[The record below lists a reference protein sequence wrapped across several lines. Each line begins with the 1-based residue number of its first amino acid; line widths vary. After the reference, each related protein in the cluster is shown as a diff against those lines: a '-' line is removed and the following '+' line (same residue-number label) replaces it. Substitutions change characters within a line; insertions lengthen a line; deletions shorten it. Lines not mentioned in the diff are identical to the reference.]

1 MLVKPSRQPRC
12 ASRQTAVHSVSGQC
26 SSGSQWDQG
35 TRMIP
40 KPPSYLVSAAVCCGL
55 AGAATLG
62 VVSGNA
68 SADVATIPNVVLSGN
83 VIPNPTFSQV
93 NPNGNGPAYWNMGGS
108 YTAGDIWDNANY
120 IAPGATHSASV
131 LTSNAPFT
139 QNYSQWY
146 NGPQNSSVGVKTS
159 QFPTGYGPQPVISLP
174 TGATT
179 VYLSYFYESS
189 AISTDYG
196 AYSYVHLNF
205 YANGGQVGN
214 WTDTY
219 TGTQSTW
226 KNILDTIDL
235 TKYAPGANS
244 FNITISSN
252 PDGITQP
259 TTPQFWVDNISLSNS
274 STLVPVPEPGL
285 LGAVALGLGAMVLG
299 LRVKRRTHSA

>member
-1 MLVKPSRQPRC
+1 MLVKPSRQSRR
-12 ASRQTAVHSVSGQC
+12 ASWQSAAHSVSGRRP
-26 SSGSQWDQG
+26 SGARGEQG
-35 TRMIP
+35 GLMIP
-40 KPPSYLVSAAVCCGL
+40 RSPSYLLSGAVCCTLVGASMLCVGL
-55 AGAATLG
+55 EKAR
-62 VVSGNA
+62 
-68 SADVATIPNVVLSGN
+68 ADVATIPNVVLSGN

-93 NPNGNGPAYWNMGGS
+93 NTNGNGPAYWNMGGS

-252 PDGITQP
+252 PDGVTQP
-259 TTPQFWVDNISLSNS
+259 STPQFWVDNISLSNS

-285 LGAVALGLGAMVLG
+285 LGAVALGLGALVLG
-299 LRVKRRTHSA
+299 LRLKRRTHCA

>member
-1 MLVKPSRQPRC
+1 MLVNPSRQSRR
-12 ASRQTAVHSVSGQC
+12 ASRQTAVHSASGR
-26 SSGSQWDQG
+26 SPSASQWE
-35 TRMIP
+35 REVRRIP
-40 KPPSYLVSAAVCCGL
+40 KSPSYLISVAVCGALASAAMLCV
-55 AGAATLG
+55 A
-62 VVSGNA
+62 SGNA
-68 SADVATIPNVVLSGN
+68 TADVETIPNVILAGN

-93 NPNGNGPAYWNMGGS
+93 NTNGNGPAYWNMGGS
-108 YTAGDIWDNANY
+108 YTAGDIWDNQNY
-120 IAPGATHSASV
+120 IAPGATESAAV
-131 LTSNAPFT
+131 LTSNGSYT

-146 NGPQNSSVGVKTS
+146 NGNQNSTIGNA
-159 QFPTGYGPQPVISLP
+159 YGPQPVITLP

-189 AISTDYG
+189 AVPTDFG

-205 YANGGQVGN
+205 FANGGQVGQ

-235 TKYAPGANS
+235 TKYAPGATA

-252 PDGITQP
+252 PDGKAQP
-259 TTPQFWVDNISLSNS
+259 TTPEFWVDDISLSNS

-285 LGAVALGLGAMVLG
+285 LGAVALGLGALVLG
-299 LRVKRRTHSA
+299 LRLKRRLHCG

>member
-1 MLVKPSRQPRC
+1 MLVNPNRQSRR
-12 ASRQTAVHSVSGQC
+12 ASRQTAAHSASGRSPSASHWEQEV
-26 SSGSQWDQG
+26 
-35 TRMIP
+35 RRIP
-40 KPPSYLVSAAVCCGL
+40 KSPSYLISVAVCGALASAAMLCV
-55 AGAATLG
+55 A
-62 VVSGNA
+62 SGNA
-68 SADVATIPNVVLSGN
+68 TADVETIPNVILAGN

-93 NPNGNGPAYWNMGGS
+93 NTNGNGPAYWNMGGS
-108 YTAGDIWDNANY
+108 YTAGDIWDNQNY
-120 IAPGATHSASV
+120 IAPGATRSASV

-159 QFPTGYGPQPVISLP
+159 QFPDGYGPQPVISLP

-259 TTPQFWVDNISLSNS
+259 TTPQFWVDDISLSNS

-285 LGAVALGLGAMVLG
+285 LGAVALGLGSLVLG
-299 LRVKRRTHSA
+299 LRVKRRPHCA